1 MRFIHCADIHL
12 GKTYYN
18 NEVRYNDFF
27 NAFSRVVENAVTEK
41 VDALLVAGDLFHN
54 AGVKPL
60 TLSKTID
67 ILEPLKR
74 AEIEV
79 VAISGNHDRIY
90 KQGELSWLQFLSLR
104 GYLKFLQPNIDT
116 HTGKIDFPKWDD
128 KKKTGGKVNIKGVNI
143 YGLGYWGATGG
154 LMAKK
159 SLDKIDRKQKNILL
173 FHTGVWDYAFI
184 DIGKISKEDIMPL
197 KDYFNYVALGHGH
210 NHYEIDNF
218 AYNPGSLE
226 NINMGEEKQEKGFY
240 IVEFEESVPKPEH
253 ITLKT
258 RPLLRF
264 DIDVSGS
271 RSSKD
276 VYQAITKYCL
286 SKEGSVIPSSIIF
299 IRISGKIHFHSY
311 EIESDV
317 IRDIISDK
325 FSPIYTDIE
334 NLTSL
339 TSKKIRGDEILT
351 LNERVRR
358 TIQDMVEESE
368 EYRAYSKELTNLIFK
383 FKDSVLSKSYNEE
396 ELIDY
401 IQKER
406 KRIYED

>member
-1 MRFIHCADIHL
+1 MKFIHCADIHL

-27 NAFSRVVENAVTEK
+27 DAFSRVVDKTITEK
-41 VDALLVAGDLFHN
+41 VDALLIAGDLFHN

-67 ILEPLKR
+67 ILKPLKR
-74 AEIEV
+74 AGVEV

-104 GYLKFLQPNIDT
+104 GYLKFLQPRIDT
-116 HTGKIDFPKWDD
+116 HTGEIDFPEWDD
-128 KKKTGGKVNIKGVNI
+128 KKKSGGKINIKGVNI
-143 YGLGYWGATGG
+143 YGLGYFGATGG

-159 SLDKIDRKQKNILL
+159 ALDKIDPKQNNILL

-184 DIGKISKEDIMPL
+184 DIGKISKEEIRPL

-226 NINMGEEKQEKGFY
+226 NVNLGEEKQEKGFY
-240 IVEFEESVPKPEH
+240 IVEFEDSVPKPEY

-271 RSSKD
+271 HSSKD
-276 VYQAITKYCL
+276 VYQAVAEYCL
-286 SKEGSVIPSSIIF
+286 SEESAVIPSSIIF
-299 IRISGKIHFHSY
+299 IRIFGKIHFHSY
-311 EIESDV
+311 EIESNI

-325 FSPIYTDIE
+325 FSPIYVDIE

-339 TSKKIRGDEILT
+339 TSKKMRGEEVLT
-351 LNERVRR
+351 LDERVRR
-358 TIQDMVEESE
+358 AIQDMVEESE
-368 EYRAYSKELTNLIFK
+368 KYRAYSKELTDLIFN
-383 FKDSVLSKSYNEE
+383 FKDFALSKSYNEE
-396 ELIDY
+396 EIIDY

>member
-1 MRFIHCADIHL
+1 MKFIHCADIHL

-18 NEVRYNDFF
+18 NETRYNDFF
-27 NAFSRVVENAVTEK
+27 DAFSSVVDKAIIEE
-41 VDALLVAGDLFHN
+41 VDALLIAGDLFHN

-74 AEIEV
+74 SGVEV

-104 GYLKFLQPNIDT
+104 GYLKFLQPSINT
-116 HTGKIDFPKWDD
+116 HTGEINFPEWND
-128 KKKTGGKVNIKGVNI
+128 KKKSGGKINIKGVNI
-143 YGLGYWGATGG
+143 YGLGYFGATGG

-159 SLDKIDRKQKNILL
+159 SLEKIDPKQNNILL

-184 DIGKISKEDIMPL
+184 DIGKISKEEIMPL
-197 KDYFNYVALGHGH
+197 KDFFNYVALGHGH
-210 NHYEIDNF
+210 NHYEIGDF

-226 NINMGEEKQEKGFY
+226 NVNLGEEKQGKGYY
-240 IVEFEESVPKPEH
+240 IVKFEGSTPKPEH
-253 ITLKT
+253 ITVKT

-264 DIDVSGS
+264 DIDVSGN

-276 VYQAITKYCL
+276 VYQTIAEYCL
-286 SKEGSVIPSSIIF
+286 SKEDSVSPGSIIF
-299 IRISGKIHFHSY
+299 IRIFGQIYFHSY
-311 EIESDV
+311 EIESDILREV
-317 IRDIISDK
+317 IYDK
-325 FSPIYTDIE
+325 FSPIYIDIE
-334 NLTSL
+334 NLASL
-339 TSKKIRGDEILT
+339 TSKKMRGEEVLT
-351 LNERVRR
+351 LDERVRR
-358 TIQDMVEESE
+358 AIQDMVEESE
-368 EYRAYSKELTNLIFK
+368 KYKAYSKELTGLIFN
-383 FKDSVLSKSYNEE
+383 FKDFALSKSYNEE
-396 ELIDY
+396 EIIDY